1 MQNTFP
7 IITNEKQKQFEATL
21 TGNSKEF
28 YIPCI
33 CGYYGRACRQI
44 NKEEG
49 ANRALCDM
57 CSLSKYCKE
66 N

>member
-1 MQNTFP
+1 MQSMFP
-7 IITNEKQKQFEATL
+7 IISTDKQQKFEAAFAEN
-21 TGNSKEF
+21 GKEY

-33 CGYYGRACRQI
+33 CGYYGRACRQM
-44 NKEEG
+44 NKSEG

-57 CSLSKYCKE
+57 CSLSEFCKE